1 MNTNEHKNSSEI
13 HLSAKRMRC
22 HLNNTPDLLVDVEYQ
37 DGIIVT
43 TFISVINIGIGYAK
57 IDVFKG
63 NRYIGHTGAIVH
75 FKEEKLSEPIDY
87 GEAALPY
94 IQDAVEQLLK
104 HTYTTFDDTVV
115 DLFVHNHV
123 KLSAGSEFSLRE
135 AYELFIRCTDD
146 LKTNYLDEETFYKQL
161 NKAMTVKYRVV
172 SRGIIHGISTRGFKG
187 FELVDSEQ
195 TDHKE

>member
-1 MNTNEHKNSSEI
+1 MMNLT
-13 HLSAKRMRC
+13 AKKIRC

-37 DGIIVT
+37 DGIITT
-43 TFISVINIGIGYAK
+43 TFISMTNAGIGYAK

-75 FKEEKLSEPIDY
+75 FKEETLSEPIDY
-87 GEAALPY
+87 GEASLPY

-104 HTYTTFDDTVV
+104 HTHTPSDDTVV

-123 KLSAGSEFSLRE
+123 KLSAGNSFSLKE
-135 AYELFIRCTDD
+135 AYALFIRCTDD

-161 NKAMTVKYRVV
+161 NKVMAIKYRVAN
-172 SRGIIHGISTRGFKG
+172 RATTHGITTRGFKG
-187 FELVDSEQ
+187 FELIDQEASC
-195 TDHKE
+195 TSN